1 MKYCELTLTWEKG
14 RRLKSASNGSESVT
28 YTYDAFGMRRSKTVG
43 GSKTEYVYEKGKLIR
58 EIRGSEKIDYLYG
71 EDGIIGIKIGNEKYL
86 YRKNVF
92 GDVTEIY
99 NEEGTL
105 VGKYN
110 YNAFGECEIET
121 DEGGIAEKN
130 AIRYRGYY
138 YDEETGF
145 YYLKTRYYDPEIG
158 RFITIDDTSY
168 LAPDTINGL
177 NLYAYCG
184 NNPVMNVDPEGN
196 SSISMSTI
204 VDILSALFEIG
215 IGGTFALVGHIV
227 KNAPRPN
234 NIGIGIFNKYKT
246 AYLGKLSKAAN
257 VLGKISTTVA
267 IISTVISVMDGIK
280 IGIDRGYSTG
290 RIISN
295 TITDTLVLGGTTF
308 ALGAIGG
315 KIGGVAGS
323 VLPGLGN
330 VIGAVVG
337 FALGIG
343 IGLLLDL
350 QINGKSIL
358 DHIRDGDIL
367 FGGGYSVK
375 GVL

>member
-1 MKYCELTLTWEKG
+1 M
-14 RRLKSASNGSESVT
+14 T
-28 YTYDAFGMRRSKTVG
+28 YTYDAFGLRRSKTAG
-43 GSKTEYVYEKGKLIR
+43 GTETSYVYERGKLIR

-168 LAPDTINGL
+168 LAPNGVNGL

-184 NNPVMNVDPEGN
+184 TNPVMNVDPEGTSWWSNFWN
-196 SSISMSTI
+196 S
-204 VDILSALFEIG
+204 
-215 IGGTFALVGHIV
+215 TF
-227 KNAPRPN
+227 
-234 NIGIGIFNKYKT
+234 
-246 AYLGKLSKAAN
+246 GKVSE
-257 VLGKISTTVA
+257 
-267 IISTVISVMDGIK
+267 
-280 IGIDRGYSTG
+280 RY
-290 RIISN
+290 
-295 TITDTLVLGGTTF
+295 
-308 ALGAIGG
+308 
-315 KIGGVAGS
+315 
-323 VLPGLGN
+323 
-330 VIGAVVG
+330 
-337 FALGIG
+337 
-343 IGLLLDL
+343 LLLEAL
-350 QINGKSIL
+350 L
-358 DHIRDGDIL
+358 L
-367 FGGGYSVK
+367 F
-375 GVL
+375 LF

>member
-1 MKYCELTLTWEKG
+1 M
-14 RRLKSASNGSESVT
+14 T
-28 YTYDAFGMRRSKTVG
+28 YTYDAFGLRRSKTAG
-43 GSKTEYVYEKGKLIR
+43 GTETSYVYERGKLIR

-71 EDGIIGIKIGNEKYL
+71 EDGIIGIKVGGEKYL

-168 LAPDTINGL
+168 LDPDGINGL

-184 NNPVMNVDPEGN
+184 NNPVMNVDPEGTSWWSNFWN
-196 SSISMSTI
+196 STFGKVFGTILVIGAIIGLSILTAGVGGFITTALGGGLWAAVAGGAVGGAISGLIFGAGFSIGLQGITNGYGEIDWEQVSEDALTGMISGAI
-204 VDILSALFEIG
+204 AGGVLGGLKQLISIEKVASRLSGL
-215 IGGTFALVGHIV
+215 
-227 KNAPRPN
+227 KNAQ
-234 NIGIGIFNKYKT
+234 IKFD
-246 AYLGKLSKAAN
+246 KAAN
-257 VLGKISTTVA
+257 ILKNTPMSFKGGVMSTERIVAQLAFNSASAGLGFAQSL
-267 IISTVISVMDGIK
+267 
-280 IGIDRGYSTG
+280 
-290 RIISN
+290 N
-295 TITDTLVLGGTTF
+295 TIIKLVVTGLYQ
-308 ALGAIGG
+308 IGQF
-315 KIGGVAGS
+315 
-323 VLPGLGN
+323 GLKQFSGY
-330 VIGAVVG
+330 VI
-337 FALGIG
+337 
-343 IGLLLDL
+343 
-350 QINGKSIL
+350 
-358 DHIRDGDIL
+358 
-367 FGGGYSVK
+367 K
-375 GVL
+375 GWI

>member
-1 MKYCELTLTWEKG
+1 M
-14 RRLKSASNGSESVT
+14 T
-28 YTYDAFGMRRSKTVG
+28 YTYDAFGLRRSKTAG
-43 GSKTEYVYEKGKLIR
+43 GTETSYVYERGKLIR

-71 EDGIIGIKIGNEKYL
+71 EDGIIGIKVGGEKYL

-168 LAPDTINGL
+168 LAPNGVNGL

-184 NNPVMNVDPEGN
+184 NNPVMNVDPEGTSWWSNFWN
-196 SSISMSTI
+196 STFGKVFGTILVIGGIVAISILT
-204 VDILSALFEIG
+204 VG
-215 IGGTFALVGHIV
+215 IG
-227 KNAPRPN
+227 
-234 NIGIGIFNKYKT
+234 T
-246 AYLGKLSKAAN
+246 A
-257 VLGKISTTVA
+257 I
-267 IISTVISVMDGIK
+267 
-280 IGIDRGYSTG
+280 TG
-290 RIISN
+290 A
-295 TITDTLVLGGTTF
+295 LGGGL
-308 ALGAIGG
+308 AASMLGGAIGG
-315 KIGGVAGS
+315 AFSGLVWGAGLSIVTQGIINGYNNIDWNQVTEDAFIGMLSGAISGGIIGGLKYLASATKLADKISGLSIAQERYRKVEAAMKMPKIFKGGVISNIVNDLDFVYAGWM
-323 VLPGLGN
+323 L
-330 VIGAVVG
+330 G
-337 FALGIG
+337 FAKSLNTITKWAITGIYKALEF
-343 IGLLLDL
+343 GLKQLVG
-350 QINGKSIL
+350 QTIEGWI
-358 DHIRDGDIL
+358 
-367 FGGGYSVK
+367 
-375 GVL
+375 